1 MHQRNGIRGPVRLI
15 LAAFVVAAL
24 ATQLTACS
32 DDSSPSGTASKAASA
47 ASRAASAVSQAASA
61 ATQAGDALASA
72 TAEAGRR
79 FDDFKNGVDA
89 KDEVKL
95 DGSASADSDGRATV
109 ELTVTNP
116 TSSAKSYVVQ
126 VDFRDQSGNLLDTTV
141 VTVND
146 VAGGASKNATARS
159 NRSLTGDVKTG
170 VARAVRH

>member
-15 LAAFVVAAL
+15 LAVFVVTAL
-24 ATQLTACS
+24 ATQLAACS
-32 DDSSPSGTASKAASA
+32 DDSSPSDTASKAASA
-47 ASRAASAVSQAASA
+47 ASKAASAVSQAASA

-72 TAEAGRR
+72 TAEAGRK
-79 FDDFKNGVDA
+79 FDEFKGGVDA

-95 DGSASADSDGRATV
+95 DGNASPDSDGRATV
-109 ELTVTNP
+109 KVTVTNP

-146 VAGGASKNATARS
+146 VAGNGSKDATARS
-159 NRSLTGDVKTG
+159 NRSLTGDVKTT

>member
-47 ASRAASAVSQAASA
+47 A
-61 ATQAGDALASA
+61 TQAGDALASA
-72 TAEAGRR
+72 TAEAYRR